1 MAGNILTPNL
11 IWKDFQPLIKAKAN
25 SMYTVKK
32 DGIIINR
39 FYLDGLSI
47 KGNVVSIYGCL
58 TELDDE
64 QVKPLVVCVHDF
76 ALGETSAVDFDL
88 IKQGYAVVSI
98 DLAGFDE
105 KKENYTKYSQGLE
118 YANYQNAKSN
128 LFTIEEEVGDSCWYV
143 WTSVMKYA
151 LRYFASQKKYSRVGV
166 LAFGHAS
173 TVAWQAVATEEKV
186 ACAVF
191 GQNTGWKSYNK
202 YFKYSTTAEPLFSN
216 ETLKFVAGVEVQSY
230 VSHVSCPVLVLS
242 STNNSEFDVD
252 RAYATISRIDEKIY
266 SNINYSVNY
275 RNVLDKA
282 SYLNLL
288 QFFKVFLKK
297 EGKKTDLSKDI
308 DIKTELVNDKIEII
322 VKTKEENF
330 KTLDLY
336 CAEEQLDPAKRC
348 WEKLSVYKSPKK
360 NVYVFEY
367 TPYKYSK
374 IAFFFVK
381 MENRNGFTTCSD
393 IIAKRFEENQ
403 SQEQLKQNLVY
414 SSRIKGS
421 ESAFAPY
428 EENFALGKEID
439 AHGKGA
445 VRKEKG
451 ALGFY
456 GITNEHGLI
465 TFKMGESKYHPT
477 ERAILMFDA
486 YFPEGGEM
494 SVSLIADINGEVKTY
509 TAKCN
514 VVSGNIWNNIKIS
527 LKNFKTEEGMTLKSY
542 EKVFALAFLGN
553 GKCVINNVLWV

>member
-1 MAGNILTPNL
+1 M
-11 IWKDFQPLIKAKAN
+11 
-25 SMYTVKK
+25 
-32 DGIIINR
+32 
-39 FYLDGLSI
+39 
-47 KGNVVSIYGCL
+47 
-58 TELDDE
+58 
-64 QVKPLVVCVHDF
+64 
-76 ALGETSAVDFDL
+76 
-88 IKQGYAVVSI
+88 
-98 DLAGFDE
+98 
-105 KKENYTKYSQGLE
+105 
-118 YANYQNAKSN
+118 
-128 LFTIEEEVGDSCWYV
+128 
-143 WTSVMKYA
+143 
-151 LRYFASQKKYSRVGV
+151 
-166 LAFGHAS
+166 
-173 TVAWQAVATEEKV
+173 
-186 ACAVF
+186 
-191 GQNTGWKSYNK
+191 
-202 YFKYSTTAEPLFSN
+202 
-216 ETLKFVAGVEVQSY
+216 
-230 VSHVSCPVLVLS
+230 
-242 STNNSEFDVD
+242 
-252 RAYATISRIDEKIY
+252 
-266 SNINYSVNY
+266 
-275 RNVLDKA
+275 
-282 SYLNLL
+282 
-288 QFFKVFLKK
+288 FLKK

-439 AHGKGA
+439 ALGKGA